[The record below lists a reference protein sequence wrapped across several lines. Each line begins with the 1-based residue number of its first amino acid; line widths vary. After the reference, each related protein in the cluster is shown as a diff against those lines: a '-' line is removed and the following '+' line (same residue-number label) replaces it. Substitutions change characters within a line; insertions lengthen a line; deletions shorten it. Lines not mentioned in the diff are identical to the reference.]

1 MIVLQVTEG
10 GVTVAEANYRVNGG
24 AGMVYWGRA
33 VKGGCGGRRYFITRY
48 PENYTPPDD
57 PSAGTEI
64 GSGSL
69 GSLMWKLTGAGTL
82 TISGSGAMTDFG
94 GPSDTPWKDH
104 MDKITS
110 IVIEDGVTA
119 SLPDRATVKIVDNH
133 KDFTDVPSRYWGA
146 EAIAFVSAR
155 ELFAGTT
162 EATFAPEAPMT
173 RAMLMMVLARL
184 DGADITGGGTW
195 YEKGVAWAVAR
206 GVSGGSSPGRNITRE
221 QLLIMLWRY
230 AGSPAAGGAQFSLGD
245 ADQISGYTR
254 EAASWAVENGIAHG
268 FGNGQLSPQGQA
280 ARAQVAQMLRN
291 FVERSAGSL

>member
-1 MIVLQVTEG
+1 MRAGDILRINHNSHSVIVLQVTEG

-24 AGMVYWGRA
+24 AGMVHWGRA
-33 VKGGCGGRRYFITRY
+33 LSKADVEAADYFITRY

-82 TISGSGAMTDFG
+82 TISGNGAMTDFG
-94 GPSDTPWKDH
+94 RPSDTPWKDH

-119 SLPDRATVKIVDNH
+119 SLPDGATVKIVDNH

-162 EATFAPEAPMT
+162 EATFAPKAPMT

-184 DGADITGGGTW
+184 DGADTTGGGTW

-206 GVSGGSSPGRNITRE
+206 GVSGVSPASSCAPCSGATRAPPPPAVHSFLWGTRTRSAAIPGRPRAGR
-221 QLLIMLWRY
+221 WRTESPM
-230 AGSPAAGGAQFSLGD
+230 ALAMGS
-245 ADQISGYTR
+245 
-254 EAASWAVENGIAHG
+254 
-268 FGNGQLSPQGQA
+268 
-280 ARAQVAQMLRN
+280 
-291 FVERSAGSL
+291 